1 MKRRLWFGHPVN
13 IYNTELEARLLRKIS
28 EAFPDWE
35 IENPN
40 QETHQEEYRR
50 WKDRTGNGMDY
61 FIRVILPNCQGG
73 VFLPFRDGAWG
84 AGVFKEAKF
93 LADNGC
99 PLWMITADGALVTV
113 TLSAVHALS
122 VDETRAR
129 IRTNAG
135 ETIPY

>member
-1 MKRRLWFGHPVN
+1 MSKRLYFGHPIN
-13 IYNTELEARLLRKIS
+13 IYNTKLEDQLLRQIS

-40 QETHQEEYRR
+40 QKYHQEGYQHWEE
-50 WKDRTGNGMDY
+50 TTSNGMDY
-61 FIRVILPNCQGG
+61 FMNEVLPNCHGG

-93 LADNGC
+93 CAEHEYAIWKINIDGTIANLNLLTIQ
-99 PLWMITADGALVTV
+99 PLTIK
-113 TLSAVHALS
+113 
-122 VDETRAR
+122 ETISR
-129 IRTNAG
+129 IETTSG